1 MIVTQRRAMSN
12 QEHKILTGKFKNS
25 FVFVEVSENLADFAL
40 LGRGIALQLPG
51 NLQKKGGSGL
61 RVVNFVA
68 LMGELPVYLDP
79 LLEAG
84 GLYPKIQDSA
94 QKKKP
99 NDEKSTPNAIPIEP
113 VSELHFD

>member
-12 QEHKILTGKFKNS
+12 QERTILTGKFKNS
-25 FVFVEVSENLADFAL
+25 FLFVEVSENLANFAL
-40 LGRGIALQLPG
+40 LGRGVALQLPG

-61 RVVNFVA
+61 CVVNFMTF
-68 LMGELPVYLDP
+68 LGELPVYLDP
-79 LLEAG
+79 LLEARA
-84 GLYPKIQDSA
+84 LYPKIQDST